1 MISLKGLTF
10 RYDGDAVVDDVSL
23 NWQAGEHIGLMGA
36 NGSGKSTLAM
46 LIKGLLAPAGGTISI
61 DGQPSAEVSPGKV
74 GLVFQNPENQIAA
87 VTVEREVAFGLEN
100 LGIPRAEMKLRVEEA
115 LKRQGLIQYR
125 KHSPHLLSG
134 GQMQKLALASVLA
147 MQPDYLIFDE
157 PTSMLD
163 PVARVDFLK
172 SLDALPRNTG
182 VLFITQFSSEVLG
195 FSRMIV
201 MKEGKTFFDGDPH
214 DFFSRRDLTEAADVE
229 PPVKYRLNV

>member
-10 RYDGDAVVDDVSL
+10 RYSEEIAIDDLRL
-23 NWQAGEHIGLMGA
+23 NWEAGEHIGLLGA

-46 LIKGLLAPAGGTISI
+46 LIKGLLAPTNGSISI
-61 DGQPSAEVSPGKV
+61 DGLHPAEVSPGKV

-100 LGIPRAEMKLRVEEA
+100 MGIPRSEMKLRVEEA
-115 LKRQGLIQYR
+115 LKQQGLLQYL
-125 KHSPHLLSG
+125 KHPPHLLSG

-163 PVARVDFLK
+163 PVARADFLK
-172 SLDALPRNTG
+172 SLDRLPRNTG
-182 VLFITQFSSEVLG
+182 VLFITQFPSEVLN
-195 FSRMIV
+195 FSRLIV
-201 MKEGKTFFDGDPH
+201 MSGGKIFFDGNPH
-214 DFFSRRDLTEAADVE
+214 DFFSRRDLTEAAGIE